1 MNDSMEEL
9 LPITAKLIEKYT
21 SKESTSVTY
30 ETAQML
36 MGAVLYTIRECEKK
50 DTLSSKEMPDAWR
63 LYEQGKRIIKEKG
76 QQAKEIYH
84 EIIADFEDYGCQNYH
99 DTMIKGIPEFFIH
112 YQIDFK
118 PQDHILTLDYPT
130 FHPIIGMCGV
140 DLMLE
145 YLKQIRGEQLF
156 LQQFSKEEVC
166 EILEQIIPE
175 YEELYL
181 DNICEA
187 VLHYTDKSECLNF

>member
-1 MNDSMEEL
+1 MEYQIEDL

-30 ETAQML
+30 ETAQTL
-36 MGAVLYTIRECEKK
+36 MGAVIYTIRECE
-50 DTLSSKEMPDAWR
+50 TKEGLRSNEMLDVWKI
-63 LYEQGKRIIKEKG
+63 YEHGKLIIKEKG
-76 QQAKEIYH
+76 HQAKEIYN
-84 EIIADFEDYGCQNYH
+84 EIIAEFEDYGCLNYRN
-99 DTMIKGIPEFFIH
+99 TMVKGIPQFFIH

-130 FHPIIGMCGV
+130 LYPITGRCGV
-140 DLMLE
+140 DLILE
-145 YLKQIRGEQLF
+145 YLKRIRREQIF
-156 LQQFSKEEVC
+156 LQGFSTREVC
-166 EILEQIIPE
+166 GVLENILPE

-187 VLHYTDKSECLNF
+187 VIDYTDKSNCLNF